1 MMPSTFVDDMVT
13 KAETIHCASH
23 ALSEKALV
31 IAAKNGSERA
41 FEALVERY
49 RRRIIRVAFRFTRV
63 KEDAED
69 IVQQSFQKAFV
80 HLNRFEGKSSFATW
94 LTRIAINEALMLVR
108 KRRAVR
114 EVSLDDSM
122 DFEKPTPRLEIPDTR
137 PDPETSC
144 LQQEWVRILSV
155 AMVELRPGTRNAIE
169 LRDLAELSLEDTARH
184 MGLSV
189 TVAKARVFHGR
200 KKLREKL
207 MRYMTSP
214 RNKPKYNPRELATS
228 AASA

>member
-1 MMPSTFVDDMVT
+1 MPSRFVDDMVA
-13 KAETIHCASH
+13 KGETIPCVSH

-49 RRRIIRVAFRFTRV
+49 WRRIIRVALRFTRV
-63 KEDAED
+63 EEDAED
-69 IVQQSFQKAFV
+69 IAQQSFQKAFV

-108 KRRAVR
+108 KGRAMR

-137 PDPETSC
+137 PDPETRC
-144 LQQEWVRILSV
+144 LQQERVRILSV
-155 AMVELRPGTRNAIE
+155 AMVKLRPGTRTAIE
-169 LRDLAELSLEDTARH
+169 LRELAELSLEDTARR

-189 TVAKARVFHGR
+189 NAAKARVFHGR
-200 KKLREKL
+200 RKLREKL
-207 MRYMTSP
+207 MRYMTAP
-214 RNKPKYNPRELATS
+214 RNRARYSSRELVTS
-228 AASA
+228 GVSA